1 MLRSMFAGV
10 SGLRS
15 HQTMMDT
22 VGNNISNINTHGYKS
37 SRTTFQ
43 DALYQTIRG
52 ATGGAE
58 DGVDDADGDA
68 GGVNPTQV
76 GLGARVASIDQ
87 NFSQGGLQ
95 TTNRATDMAIDGEG
109 FFVVSDE
116 GEVGEG
122 GDGALFTRNG
132 AFSFDENGR
141 LVTGNGQFVMGY
153 EDPDVTDD
161 GADLDMISAD
171 GLVDGDGDDL
181 AISDLS
187 DISVGN
193 DGLITGRTSGGEEVT
208 IGRLALANFDNP
220 NGLTRAGNSMF
231 TTSVNSGDPA
241 FSQPGDGSGV
251 TQGGVLEMSNVDLA
265 EEFTNLIMA
274 QRGFQANSRTITTS
288 DEMLQEL
295 VNLKR

>member
-52 ATGGAE
+52 ATGAE
-58 DGVDDADGDA
+58 ADDQ
-68 GGVNPTQV
+68 GGINPTQV

-95 TTNRATDMAIDGEG
+95 TTNRATDIAIQGEG
-109 FFVVSDE
+109 FFVVTDDPG
-116 GEVGEG
+116 GE
-122 GDGALFTRNG
+122 DGNLFTRNG
-132 AFSFDENGR
+132 AFSFDAEGH
-141 LVTGNGQFVMGY
+141 LVTGNGQFV
-153 EDPDVTDD
+153 
-161 GADLDMISAD
+161 LDEGGDIIREEEIGTYSNIS
-171 GLVDGDGDDL
+171 
-181 AISDLS
+181 I
-187 DISVGN
+187 GN
-193 DGLITGRTSGGEEVT
+193 DGVLTARDPEGDEVEIAT
-208 IGRLALANFDNP
+208 IGIATFDNP
-220 NGLTRAGNSMF
+220 NGLTRVGNSMF
-231 TTSVNSGDPA
+231 AQSVNSGDPEIGP
-241 FSQPGDGSGV
+241 PGGDNGAGV
-251 TQGGVLEMSNVDLA
+251 TEGGVLEMSNVDLA

>member
-52 ATGGAE
+52 ATGAE
-58 DGVDDADGDA
+58 DGQ

-109 FFVVSDE
+109 FFIVSDE
-116 GEVGEG
+116 TNPAPGQMM
-122 GDGALFTRNG
+122 FTRNG
-132 AFSFDENGR
+132 SFSFDEQGR
-141 LVTGNGQFVMGY
+141 LVTGNGQFVIG
-153 EDPDVTDD
+153 EGNAVIE
-161 GADLDMISAD
+161 ADNISE
-171 GLVDGDGDDL
+171 
-181 AISDLS
+181 LS

-193 DGLITGRTSGGEEVT
+193 DGLITGRMTDGTEQD
-208 IGRLALANFDNP
+208 IGTLALATFNNA
-220 NGLTRAGNSMF
+220 NGLTRVGNSMF
-231 TTSVNSGDPA
+231 AESVNSGEPNI
-241 FSQPGDGSGV
+241 SGPGGDNGSGV

>member
-52 ATGGAE
+52 ATGA
-58 DGVDDADGDA
+58 ADEEGPEQ

-87 NFSQGGLQ
+87 NFAQGGLQ
-95 TTNRATDMAIDGEG
+95 TTNRATDFAIDGDG
-109 FFVVSDE
+109 FFVVSD
-116 GEVGEG
+116 G
-122 GDGALFTRNG
+122 GIVADDGGGALFTRNG
-132 AFSFDENGR
+132 AFSFDAEGR

-153 EDPDVTDD
+153 EGDATE
-161 GADLDMISAD
+161 GDLS
-171 GLVDGDGDDL
+171 V
-181 AISDLS
+181 ISDDALDESIGQLS
-187 DISVGN
+187 DISIGN
-193 DGLITGRTSGGEEVT
+193 DGLVTGRNSEGEEVN
-208 IGRLALANFDNP
+208 IGRIALATFDNP

-231 TTSVNSGDPA
+231 TTSVNSGDPDIGA
-241 FSQPGDGSGV
+241 PGGDNGSGV

>member
-52 ATGGAE
+52 ATGAANE
-58 DGVDDADGDA
+58 TDPEQ

-76 GLGARVASIDQ
+76 GLGTRVASIDQ

-95 TTNRATDMAIDGEG
+95 TTNRATDFAIDGDG

-116 GEVGEG
+116 GAVDVDT
-122 GDGALFTRNG
+122 GDGALYTRNG
-132 AFSFDENGR
+132 AFSFDAEGR

-153 EDPDVTDD
+153 AGDATD
-161 GADLDMISAD
+161 GALE
-171 GLVDGDGDDL
+171 V
-181 AISDLS
+181 ISDDDIAEIESISELS
-187 DISVGN
+187 DISIGN
-193 DGLITGRTSGGEEVT
+193 DGLITGRTSGGDEIT
-208 IGRLALANFDNP
+208 IGRVALATFDNP

-231 TTSVNSGDPA
+231 TTSVNSGGPN
-241 FSQPGDGSGV
+241 FNPPGVEGAGV

>member
-52 ATGGAE
+52 ATGA
-58 DGVDDADGDA
+58 DDDQ

-76 GLGARVASIDQ
+76 GLGARVAGIDQ

-95 TTNRATDMAIDGEG
+95 TTNRATDMAIDGDG
-109 FFVVSDE
+109 FFVVS
-116 GEVGEG
+116 EVENP
-122 GDGALFTRNG
+122 GDGDGLMFTRNG
-132 AFSFDENGR
+132 AFSFDEQGR
-141 LVTGNGQFVMGY
+141 LVTGNGQFVLDEGEAVIEY
-153 EDPDVTDD
+153 
-161 GADLDMISAD
+161 ADISE
-171 GLVDGDGDDL
+171 
-181 AISDLS
+181 LS

-193 DGLITGRTSGGEEVT
+193 DGLITGRTSAGDEVE
-208 IGRLALANFDNP
+208 IGTLGIATFANP
-220 NGLTRAGNSMF
+220 NGLTRVGNSMF
-231 TTSVNSGDPA
+231 AESVNSGEGNIGA
-241 FSQPGDGSGV
+241 PGDDGAGV

>member
-52 ATGGAE
+52 ATGAE
-58 DGVDDADGDA
+58 DDQ

-109 FFVVSDE
+109 FFIVSDE
-116 GEVGEG
+116 TNPDPGQMM
-122 GDGALFTRNG
+122 FTRNG
-132 AFSFDENGR
+132 AFSFDEQGR
-141 LVTGNGQFVMGY
+141 LVTGNGQFVMGGD
-153 EDPDVTDD
+153 EGNEIIQPDDD
-161 GADLDMISAD
+161 
-171 GLVDGDGDDL
+171 VDV
-181 AISDLS
+181 SQLS

-193 DGLITGRTSGGEEVT
+193 DGVITGRMSDGSEET
-208 IGRLALANFDNP
+208 IGTLALATFNNA
-220 NGLTRAGNSMF
+220 NGLTRVGNSMF
-231 TTSVNSGDPA
+231 AQSVNSGGPEIGP
-241 FSQPGDGSGV
+241 PGGDTGAGV